1 MPIQILPLSETLHW
15 RLSSSDLPQDQFV
28 LVASLQK
35 ERNAVRLPKTRS
47 QKEEIL
53 NELKERISKSK
64 SLVFAD
70 YKGMTMSQM
79 STLRESLENL
89 SAQFT
94 ITKNNLLK
102 IALKE
107 SGLKVDDGL
116 FEGPIATL
124 FSYGDEIAPIKAL
137 TKALKDNG
145 IGQTRAGFLA
155 TEFLTDTQVNKLAQ
169 LPSKEEL
176 RAKVV
181 GSLGSPLYGIVGV
194 LQANLRNLV
203 YALEQIR
210 KQKGGE

>member
-1 MPIQILPLSETLHW
+1 M
-15 RLSSSDLPQDQFV
+15 
-28 LVASLQK
+28 
-35 ERNAVRLPKTRS
+35 PKTRA

-53 NELKERISKSK
+53 KDLTERVSKSK

-70 YKGMTMSQM
+70 YQGMTMSQM
-79 STLRESLENL
+79 QTLRTSLEDL
-89 SAQFT
+89 SAQFS

-107 SGLKVDDGL
+107 NGFKVDDDAV

-124 FSYGDEIAPIKAL
+124 FAYGDEIAPIKAL

-145 IGQTRAGFLA
+145 IGKTKAGFLA
-155 TEFLTDTQVNKLAQ
+155 QEFLTDAKVNQLAQ
-169 LPSKEEL
+169 LPSKDEL

-181 GSLGSPLYGIVGV
+181 GALGGPLYGIVGV

-203 YALEQIR
+203 YALDAIR

>member
-1 MPIQILPLSETLHW
+1 M
-15 RLSSSDLPQDQFV
+15 
-28 LVASLQK
+28 
-35 ERNAVRLPKTRS
+35 PKTRL

-53 NELKERISKSK
+53 KELTENVAKSK

-70 YKGMTMSQM
+70 YQGMTMSQLQ
-79 STLRESLENL
+79 TLRQSLDEL
-89 SAQFT
+89 SAEFT
-94 ITKNNLLK
+94 ITKNTLLK

-107 SGLKVDDGL
+107 NGFKVDDDAV

-124 FSYGDEIAPIKAL
+124 FAYGDEIAPIKAL
-137 TKALKDNG
+137 TKAIKDAN
-145 IGQTRAGFLA
+145 IGKTKAGFLA
-155 TEFLTDTQVNKLAQ
+155 QEYLTDAKVKQLAD

-181 GSLGSPLYGIVGV
+181 GALGGPLYGIVGV

-203 YALEQIR
+203 YALDQIR

>member
-1 MPIQILPLSETLHW
+1 M
-15 RLSSSDLPQDQFV
+15 
-28 LVASLQK
+28 
-35 ERNAVRLPKTRS
+35 PKTRS

-53 NELKERISKSK
+53 KDLTERVAKSK
-64 SLVFAD
+64 SLVFTD

-79 STLRESLENL
+79 QTLRVSLEDL
-89 SAQFT
+89 SAQFS

-107 SGLKVDDGL
+107 NGFKVDDDAV
-116 FEGPIATL
+116 FSGPIATL

-137 TKALKDNG
+137 TKALKDAG
-145 IGQTRAGFLA
+145 IGKTKAGFLA
-155 TEFLTDTQVNKLAQ
+155 SEFLTDAKVNQLAE
-169 LPSKEEL
+169 LPSKDEL

-181 GSLGSPLYGIVGV
+181 GALGGPLYGIVGV

-203 YALEQIR
+203 YALDQIR

>member
-1 MPIQILPLSETLHW
+1 
-15 RLSSSDLPQDQFV
+15 
-28 LVASLQK
+28 
-35 ERNAVRLPKTRS
+35 LPKTRA

-53 NELKERISKSK
+53 KDLTERVSKSK
-64 SLVFAD
+64 SLVFTD

-79 STLRESLENL
+79 QTLRQSLEDL
-89 SAQFT
+89 SAQFS

-107 SGLKVDDGL
+107 NGFKVDDDAV
-116 FEGPIATL
+116 FEGPVATL
-124 FSYGDEIAPIKAL
+124 FAYGDEIAPIKAL
-137 TKALKDNG
+137 TKAFKDAG
-145 IGQTRAGFLA
+145 IGKTKAGFLA
-155 TEFLTDTQVNKLAQ
+155 DEFLTDAKVKQLAD

-181 GSLGSPLYGIVGV
+181 GSLGAPLYGIVGV